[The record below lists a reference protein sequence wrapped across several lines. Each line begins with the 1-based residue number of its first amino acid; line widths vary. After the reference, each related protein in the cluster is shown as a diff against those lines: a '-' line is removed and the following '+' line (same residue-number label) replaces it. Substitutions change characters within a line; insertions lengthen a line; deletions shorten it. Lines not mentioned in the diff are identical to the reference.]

1 MRLREGQLWAYR
13 CCKYRGVRTVVH
25 TRQMYREFLYHRHFK
40 LFYLIEL
47 FKGGT
52 PSWYV
57 PRDVGTSSE
66 RTGRKVVALGMVQF
80 LWRRPRFVQK
90 EKKKNVYIRFCCL
103 FCRKSQLLELTTLS
117 RSEYRY
123 LCRGEGG
130 PFRRVPLYLCKN
142 VSSRKPRPV
151 ANFAASSI
159 AGVSPS
165 PLLKQVF
172 LRCVLHI
179 YKASIDRSWDERA
192 SFDDGAFVGSV
203 KRTVHRMCTLT
214 FVFPPLGNSVLKTFY
229 WSPRE

>member
-1 MRLREGQLWAYR
+1 MVRATRRWDEFRAY
-13 CCKYRGVRTVVH
+13 GA
-25 TRQMYREFLYHRHFK
+25 
-40 LFYLIEL
+40 
-47 FKGGT
+47 KGGRSRDGAISVAT
-52 PSWYV
+52 P
-57 PRDVGTSSE
+57 
-66 RTGRKVVALGMVQF
+66 ALCTK
-80 LWRRPRFVQK
+80 R
-90 EKKKNVYIRFCCL
+90 KKKNVYIRFCCL

-192 SFDDGAFVGSV
+192 SFDDGAFVGQ
-203 KRTVHRMCTLT
+203 RQTHRS
-214 FVFPPLGNSVLKTFY
+214 PLFSHRSEIPSSKPSIGVRSNERKAASLLARHSFGVLD
-229 WSPRE
+229 SLE